1 VCREEKSAEKAL
13 WPKSLAAL
21 MLAFI
26 CRERISPARFG
37 KNSFLA
43 AYFFDGLFY
52 FSSGFENQDATVV
65 QRLSGAC
72 RVERWSKQ
80 SRSALDGFPE
90 RLKQLRPGSSSGIH
104 FARDKRLRGT
114 ASSDPT

>member
-1 VCREEKSAEKAL
+1 VSREEKSAEKAL

-43 AYFFDGLFY
+43 AYFFDGLFI
-52 FSSGFENQDATVV
+52 FH
-65 QRLSGAC
+65 
-72 RVERWSKQ
+72 
-80 SRSALDGFPE
+80 LD
-90 RLKQLRPGSSSGIH
+90 S
-104 FARDKRLRGT
+104 
-114 ASSDPT
+114 

>member
-1 VCREEKSAEKAL
+1 VSGEEKSAEKAL

-43 AYFFDGLFY
+43 AYFFDGLF
-52 FSSGFENQDATVV
+52 FFHLDSRTKMRPSSKGFPVPAV
-65 QRLSGAC
+65 SGAG
-72 RVERWSKQ
+72 RNSLGQHWT
-80 SRSALDGFPE
+80 D
-90 RLKQLRPGSSSGIH
+90 SGN
-104 FARDKRLRGT
+104 G
-114 ASSDPT
+114 